1 MPGKRPFEHVGIG
14 VSPGIAIG
22 PAYVLEHPSA
32 PVEGY
37 DVPTERVEEEVRRF
51 HTAVGMAIAE
61 LAELSRQVRERVDP
75 QQAAIFEAHQA
86 MLADPMLVDRT
97 DARIRGDR
105 LNAEYVL
112 WSVTQEIGRQ
122 LADIGDEYFSER
134 NHDLFDVSRR
144 VLKFL
149 RRLENPDRDLP
160 REGAIVFATDLG
172 PGETV
177 ELHHMG
183 IAAFALGT
191 GGPTGHTAILAKSLG
206 LPAVVGVE
214 NIVQSVRSGMEVIV
228 DGAAGLVIVQPPSD
242 VVAQY
247 RRLQERFLVKRM
259 GLEALRELPAVTRD
273 GHRVRIEAN
282 IEFPE
287 EVEAAL
293 HHGAEGIG
301 LYRTEFLYLRP
312 DILPSEDESFH
323 AYKQVLDRVAGPV
336 TFRTLD
342 LGGDKRPEL
351 LPSGAEGN
359 PMLGLRALRLCLA
372 QPRLFRVQLRSLI
385 RAGEGRTLRIMLP
398 MVSSVEEVEQARHLI
413 EDVEAELVAYG
424 HSPVKEMLIGAM
436 VEVPSAA
443 IIAPALAHVCDFFSI
458 GTNDLTQYTLAVDR
472 LSSTVAHL
480 YQPAHPAVL
489 RLIAQ
494 IVDAGRDA
502 GIPVSVCGEMAGDP
516 RLALLLLG
524 MGVECFSMSP
534 ACLPEVKRAFRRAS
548 LEEWRAIAGEALRMS
563 NARAVSELLR
573 RALPEGEE

>member
-1 MPGKRPFEHVGIG
+1 MPGKRPFEHAGIG

-37 DVPTERVEEEVRRF
+37 DIPAERVDEEVRRF

-97 DARIRGDR
+97 DTRIRGDR

-112 WSVTQEIGRQ
+112 WSVSQEIGRQ

-134 NHDLFDVSRR
+134 NHDLYDVSRR

-149 RRLENPDRDLP
+149 RRLDNPDREMP
-160 REGAIVFATDLG
+160 REGSIVFATDLG

-183 IAAFALGT
+183 VAAFALGT

-214 NIVQSVRSGMEVIV
+214 NIGQHVRSGMEVIV
-228 DGAAGLVIVQPPSD
+228 DGAAGVVIVQPPPE
-242 VVAQY
+242 VTAHY
-247 RRLQERFLVKRM
+247 RKLQERFLVKRM
-259 GLEALRELPAVTRD
+259 GLEALRDLPSVTRD
-273 GHRVRIEAN
+273 ARRIRIEAN

-312 DILPSEDESFH
+312 DSLPTEDESFH
-323 AYKQVLDRVAGPV
+323 AYKHVLDRVSGPV

-351 LPSGAEGN
+351 LPSGIEGN

-398 MVSSVEEVEQARHLI
+398 MVSSVEEVEHARHII

-424 HSPVKEMLIGAM
+424 HNPVKEMLIGAM
-436 VEVPSAA
+436 IEVPSAA
-443 IIAPALAHVCDFFSI
+443 IIAPALAQVCDFFSV

-489 RLIAQ
+489 RLISMV
-494 IVDAGRDA
+494 VDAGRSA

-524 MGVECFSMSP
+524 MGIESFSMSP
-534 ACLPEVKRAFRRAS
+534 ACLPEVKRGIRQADAAAWREVAREAMTMGTS
-548 LEEWRAIAGEALRMS
+548 KAVMDLLE
-563 NARAVSELLR
+563 
-573 RALPEGEE
+573 RALPTGED